1 MNPLEALG
9 INLPSLIA
17 QVVNFGVLLLVLY
30 LVGYKRFLK
39 TIDERNLRIKE
50 SLEAGERAKQ
60 DAVSAEKEVAKKIEE
75 ASTSGQKI
83 VEQAAK
89 TAEDVRRRVE
99 QDARKE
105 AETIIEKAR
114 AETQREKA
122 EAMGELRKDV
132 ADLAVSVAGK
142 AIGRS
147 LDKDTQR
154 ALIDNVMK
162 EAAALGKG

>member
-1 MNPLEALG
+1 MDPLSKLG
-9 INLPSLIA
+9 FNLPVFIA
-17 QVVNFGVLLLVLY
+17 QLVNFGLLLL
-30 LVGYKRFLK
+30 LLRLFAYKPIMKMLDQRAQ
-39 TIDERNLRIKE
+39 RIKE

-60 DAVSAEKEVAKKIEE
+60 EAVSAEKEVAKKIEE
-75 ASTSGQKI
+75 ASVSGQKI

-89 TAEDVRRRVE
+89 AAEEVRRRAE
-99 QDARKE
+99 TDARKQAE
-105 AETIIEKAR
+105 AIIEKAH

-122 EAMGELRKDV
+122 EAMTELRKEV

-142 AIGRS
+142 AISRS

-162 EAAALGKG
+162 EASSLGKG